1 MHAAQSLHSRFSEG
15 TSWSCG
21 PSRVHNGSQWSGTE
35 TERGIGCDGMHWNAV
50 MDLKWATL
58 DIICR
63 GSKLVIVCSFQ
74 SLQTSTYI
82 KARSVEIP
90 VLQPFFQR
98 TSTRFFKQSHGV
110 VSALESVAP
119 PSLFESQAARRFPLF
134 CLATWLWHSAFIGQ
148 SQVVFGAQL
157 SAILPN

>member
-1 MHAAQSLHSRFSEG
+1 MHAAPLVCTVAQRELPGAMDHHG
-15 TSWSCG
+15 YTMD
-21 PSRVHNGSQWSGTE
+21 HNGQGRRQKE
-35 TERGIGCDGMHWNAV
+35 GLDVIECIGMLSWTP
-50 MDLKWATL
+50 KWATL

-134 CLATWLWHSAFIGQ
+134 CLATWLSHSAFIGQ